1 MVGTLRFACPAISES
16 VTAMS
21 DSVAPIALLGIPIE
35 IGASQ
40 AGALMGP
47 DALRTAGIGRILD
60 QLGFSVED
68 HGNLAIS
75 KIASDEVA
83 PDNAKFYDEIKTW
96 VRLLSEHAYQLTHSG
111 ALPIFMGGDHSL
123 SMGSVNG
130 VARHWQEQGRPLFVL
145 WLDAHADYNTPATTI
160 TGNMHGMSS
169 AFLCG
174 EGGLDDLLGDQPR
187 ASITPAQLDLFGI
200 RSIDPLEKQLV
211 HERRVAIADMR
222 AIDEFGVAVLIR
234 RVIEKVKA
242 RNGVLHLSFD
252 VDFLDPAVAPGV
264 GTTVP
269 GGATYREAHL
279 IMELLHDSGLV
290 RSVDIVELNPFL
302 DERGRTARVAVEL
315 IGSLFGLQITDRRTP
330 TNAVLPDGS

>member
-1 MVGTLRFACPAISES
+1 MSES
-16 VTAMS
+16 DAKR
-21 DSVAPIALLGIPIE
+21 PGIALLGIPIE

-68 HGNLAIS
+68 HGNLAIPAV
-75 KIASDEVA
+75 ASDRPP

-96 VRLLSEHAYQLTHSG
+96 VRLLSEQAYQLAHSG

-145 WLDAHADYNTPATTI
+145 WLDAHADYNTPDTTI

-187 ASITPAQLDLFGI
+187 ASITPDQLDLFGV
-200 RSIDPLEKQLV
+200 RSIDPLEKKLV
-211 HERRVAIADMR
+211 HERRVTIADMR
-222 AIDEFGVAVLIR
+222 ALDEFGVAVLIR

-242 RNGVLHLSFD
+242 KNGVLHLSFD

-269 GGATYREAHL
+269 GGASYREAHL

-330 TNAVLPDGS
+330 TNAVLPDNS

>member
-1 MVGTLRFACPAISES
+1 MSES
-16 VTAMS
+16 DVTK
-21 DSVAPIALLGIPIE
+21 PGIALLGIPIE

-40 AGALMGP
+40 AGTLMGP
-47 DALRTAGIGRILD
+47 AALRTAGIGRILD
-60 QLGFSVED
+60 QLGFAVED
-68 HGNLAIS
+68 HGDLAIP
-75 KIASDEVA
+75 AVLPEGPPPA
-83 PDNAKFYDEIKTW
+83 NAKFYDEVKTW
-96 VRLLSEHAYQLTHSG
+96 IRLLSERAFLLARSG
-111 ALPIFMGGDHSL
+111 AIPIFMGGDHSL

-130 VARHWQEQGRPLFVL
+130 VARHWQQQGRPLFVL
-145 WLDAHADYNTPATTI
+145 WLDAHADYNTPDTTV

-174 EGGLDDLLGDQPR
+174 EPGLDKLLGDQPR
-187 ASITPAQLDLFGI
+187 ASITPDQLDLFGI
-200 RSIDPLEKQLV
+200 RSIDPLEKILV
-211 HERRVAIADMR
+211 HERRVTIADMR

-234 RVIEKVKA
+234 RVIEKVKSK
-242 RNGVLHLSFD
+242 NGVLHVSFD

-279 IMELLHDSGLV
+279 IMELLHDSELV

-315 IGSLFGLQITDRRTP
+315 LGSLFGLQITDRRTP
-330 TNAVLPDGS
+330 TNAVLPDNT

>member
-1 MVGTLRFACPAISES
+1 
-16 VTAMS
+16 MS
-21 DSVAPIALLGIPIE
+21 GPEINKPRIALLGVPIE

-40 AGALMGP
+40 AGTLMGP
-47 DALRTAGIGRILD
+47 AALRTAGIARLLE
-60 QLGFSVED
+60 QLEFVVED
-68 HGNLAIS
+68 HGDMARPA
-75 KIASDEVA
+75 IASDG
-83 PDNAKFYDEIKTW
+83 PIPNNAKFYDEVKAWI
-96 VRLLSEHAYQLTHSG
+96 RALSERAFLLARSG

-130 VARHWQEQGRPLFVL
+130 VARHYQETGRPLHVL
-145 WLDAHADYNTPATTI
+145 WLDAHADYNTPATTL
-160 TGNMHGMSS
+160 TGNMHGMSG

-174 EGGLDDLLGDQPR
+174 EPGLDDLLGNQPR
-187 ASITPAQLDLFGI
+187 ASITPGQLDLFGV
-200 RSIDPLEKQLV
+200 RSIDPLEKELV
-211 HERRVAIADMR
+211 HDRRVAIVDMR
-222 AIDEFGVAVLIR
+222 AIDEFGVGVLIR
-234 RVIEKVKA
+234 RVIERVKA
-242 RNGVLHLSFD
+242 NNGVLHLSFD

-279 IMELLHDSGLV
+279 VMELLHDSGLV

-330 TNAVLPDGS
+330 TNAVFPDT